1 MDNNINRKCTLILP
15 VRKDS
20 AQLRRCL
27 AAVEAGTAVPGIVI
41 MDCTAEKGALDRIR
55 KKFPAV
61 RVFDMGMNPG
71 RAHAVNTGIHITTTP
86 YVCVL
91 MSVQARIMSAD
102 DPDRISGAG
111 WSLTAAAE
119 PFVRG
124 RGSKVSRYMKKTKI
138 LAPQIDA
145 AMFSME
151 ALETAGILD
160 ERFYSRLEDLD
171 LGYRGCM
178 AGFDNLYEPSAV
190 CREMESVNSSDF
202 YRQLEIG
209 NMVYF
214 RYKHGL
220 SDPGRYLRSAIHS
233 KDPGYEAALQR
244 GAMLSFQAEMEMMER
259 TELEMSVTKQTL
271 PEEFCMEVKDE
282 AVRRVY
288 PLYLG
293 ERSEESP
300 ADVPDLLKMKLKMA
314 VGTVDWIRNLIC

>member
-1 MDNNINRKCTLILP
+1 MENNINRKCTLILP

-55 KKFPAV
+55 KRFPAV

-86 YVCVL
+86 YVCVLSPNILVGRHCIERMLSALEKSAAL

-124 RGSKVSRYMKKTKI
+124 RGSKVSRYMKKAKI

-209 NMVYF
+209 NMVIF
-214 RYKHGL
+214 G
-220 SDPGRYLRSAIHS
+220 PRSTVRIPDMRRRCREAPCSHS
-233 KDPGYEAALQR
+233 
-244 GAMLSFQAEMEMMER
+244 
-259 TELEMSVTKQTL
+259 
-271 PEEFCMEVKDE
+271 
-282 AVRRVY
+282 RRKW
-288 PLYLG
+288 
-293 ERSEESP
+293 R
-300 ADVPDLLKMKLKMA
+300 
-314 VGTVDWIRNLIC
+314 